1 MNTSLKIIGM
11 LLNSDNI
18 ESIHNR
24 VIAFK
29 DGVRIS
35 LDPDEMNNFIFL
47 MDCFD
52 RRKDLHVTA
61 HWETATNEG

>member
-24 VIAFK
+24 VVAFK
-29 DGVRIS
+29 DGVRIY

-61 HWETATNEG
+61 HWETATNE